1 MKKNSSYMKL
11 ELSPWLNSAFQENVS
26 DLRNRIEEELHGLYI
41 YVLF

>member
-1 MKKNSSYMKL
+1 MKKDSSDMKL
-11 ELSPWLNSAFQENVS
+11 ELSPWLNSEFLENMS